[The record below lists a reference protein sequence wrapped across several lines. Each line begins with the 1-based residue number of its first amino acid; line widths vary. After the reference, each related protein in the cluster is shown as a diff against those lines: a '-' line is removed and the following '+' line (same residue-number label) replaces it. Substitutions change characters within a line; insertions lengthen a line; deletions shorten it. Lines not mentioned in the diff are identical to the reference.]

1 MQATILSQVILPA
14 SLFIIMLGMGL
25 SLKLTDFS
33 RVLLQPKAAIIGI
46 ACQMLLLPLV
56 GFIFVW
62 LFSLQ
67 AELAVGLMLLTFC
80 PGGVTS
86 NMYSYL
92 ANGDTAL
99 SISLTAVVSLFAPF
113 TIPLLTV
120 WMMELFMNESQHFSL
135 PIGKTMIQLSAIT
148 LLPVAMG
155 MWLHRQFPV
164 FAQKADKPVK
174 ALSLIFLFL
183 IIAGIVANEW
193 ENMAGYFVATGLATL
208 SLNITTLMLGF
219 YLAKQFGLSKRQST
233 SIGIEVGI
241 QNGTLALLVANS
253 ILQNPVMTTPAITYS
268 LLMFVTG
275 AVFAYWVK
283 IDNETN

>member
-148 LLPVAMG
+148 LLPVAIG

-164 FAQKADKPVK
+164 FAHKADKPVK

-208 SLNITTLMLGF
+208 SLNVTTLMLGF
-219 YLAKQFGLSKRQST
+219 YLAKQFGLNKRQST

-283 IDNETN
+283 IDNETV